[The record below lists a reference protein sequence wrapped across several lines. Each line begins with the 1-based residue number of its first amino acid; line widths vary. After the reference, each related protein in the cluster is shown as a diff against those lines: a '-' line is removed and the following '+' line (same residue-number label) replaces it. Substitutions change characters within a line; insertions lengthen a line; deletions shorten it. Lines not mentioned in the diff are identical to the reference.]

1 MFTNVTNFPTLTLEE
16 EFNSYLQDALFG
28 TNITD
33 VADFLN
39 VFCNDYLGIACCKE
53 TEEEMMIAVC
63 EEPFVLTDFADE
75 YMMLYQ
81 D

>member
-1 MFTNVTNFPTLTLEE
+1 MKDFPRMTLEE
-16 EFNSYLQDALFG
+16 EFRFFVEDALHG
-28 TNITD
+28 TSLTESD
-33 VADFLN
+33 LLHYY
-39 VFCNDYLGIACCKE
+39 CNEILGIAYCE
-53 TEEEMMIAVC
+53 ENEEELMIAVC